1 MKWHWW
7 EKGGKS
13 NRSDQPLA
21 RAKEQLNV
29 LHDEQLETELSQT
42 EASPVASNQLESSQA
57 EPLEATAAK
66 KSGAKKSVATKPKV
80 TVLENHPEPGGLRL
94 AYLSFLA
101 IALAVPGVYW
111 LKPAISSLAMQ
122 ASSNLS
128 FNLSSMGAV
137 PVQPDQSPIAAPAP
151 TVSAS
156 PVVATTSASQTCPVE
171 ATTEQPTT
179 ALADGTLAD
188 GQLSEQGEPEIQAGI
203 QPPSVSEPI
212 NFPTASSPA
221 SPTSNSANQIA
232 TGLTTVGNLGA
243 ALAAQSAS
251 KFPQVNGMARLARVP
266 IIMYHDI
273 LPEKQ
278 VFFDVTPTEFEDAL
292 KLIQQ
297 KGLTPISVDQ
307 LVTHLSTGMPL
318 PAKPILLSFDD
329 GYAGHYTHVYPLL
342 KKYGYPAL
350 FAIYTAKVDKKLGR
364 SSLTW
369 QQIREM
375 AADPLIT
382 IAAHSITHPRDLT
395 TLTDAELRN
404 EIVESKRIL
413 ETQLNIP
420 IHYFVYPEGKYDE
433 RTQDMIQLA
442 GYRSAFKM
450 DDTANRF
457 AGASKDLYSIERIG
471 QSALASI
478 VDQAY
483 GGPPLPQAG
492 QNFQF
497 DAPVQLTKTTVGTV
511 PLIFASGGRPVTI
524 HAESRYQVGEIIE
537 KTNALAAVDGGFF
550 SLEYLDSNVMV
561 GPVFSQSSGKFAPG
575 NVKEIRRIQG
585 RPLVLISPTEVKYV
599 PFDPTKHNDLAGLK
613 AELPGLTDAFVA
625 AAWLVKDGKPQPAT
639 SFGNLFDFD
648 AARDRAYW
656 GIDQAGRTVVGVS
669 GDYVDSIALGEALS
683 QAGLRDAVMV
693 DSGASASLVYLG
705 KSQMSYD
712 PRPVPHVVAIV
723 PPSGLNLNDPCK
735 QNSVQAA
742 NQ

>member
-7 EKGGKS
+7 ERGGKS
-13 NRSDQPLA
+13 NRSDQPLD
-21 RAKEQLNV
+21 RANEQLNA
-29 LHDEQLETELSQT
+29 LLDEQLETELSQT
-42 EASPVASNQLESSQA
+42 ESCAVESSHLDSGQS
-57 EPLEATAAK
+57 EPLESAMSTKPLATPL
-66 KSGAKKSVATKPKV
+66 ATKPSV
-80 TVLENHPEPGGLRL
+80 TILENHPEPTGLRL

-101 IALAVPGVYW
+101 IALTVPMVYW

-122 ASSNLS
+122 ASSNLGV
-128 FNLSSMGAV
+128 NLSSMGAV
-137 PVQPDQSPIAAPAP
+137 PIQPEPSPMAAPPSTIA
-151 TVSAS
+151 AS
-156 PVVATTSASQTCPVE
+156 PVVAPASASQTCPAE
-171 ATTEQPTT
+171 AMTEQPTP
-179 ALADGTLAD
+179 TLAD
-188 GQLSEQGEPEIQAGI
+188 GQLGEQSEIQPGI

-212 NFPTASSPA
+212 SFPAASPIA
-221 SPTSNSANQIA
+221 SPTASANQIA
-232 TGLTTVGNLGA
+232 TGLSTVGNLGA

-318 PAKPILLSFDD
+318 PAKPILLTFDD
-329 GYAGHYTHVYPLL
+329 GYAGHYTYVYPLL

-382 IAAHSITHPRDLT
+382 IASHSVTHPHDLT
-395 TLTDAELRN
+395 TLSDGELRN

-471 QSALASI
+471 QSALATI

-483 GGPPLPQAG
+483 GGPPMPQAG

-524 HAESRYQVGEIIE
+524 HADSRYQVAEIIQ

-561 GPVFSQSSGKFAPG
+561 GPVYSQNSGKFAPG

-599 PFDPTKHNDLAGLK
+599 PFDPTKHNNLAGLK

-625 AAWLVKDGKPQPAT
+625 AAWLVKDGEPQPAA

-669 GDYVDSIALGEALS
+669 GDYVDSVALGEALS

-735 QNSVQAA
+735 QSKQGEIERSPQALP
-742 NQ
+742 